1 MILKRFEKNFI
12 LISFLSMICMTSFI
26 SFYCIHDNQ
35 IKKDTHEIILPKLS
49 AQEIHLSPLVI
60 DESGNGNFTWEEAS
74 NKSWCKGSGTWID
87 PYIIENVSI
96 NGQNTFSCIEI
107 RASNSHFI
115 VRNSKF
121 YNGITGIKL
130 TNVTNGQLL
139 SNNCSDSNGNGIYLS
154 QSQNITISENLANN
168 LINFGIIVEY
178 SNNNTVSEN
187 IANYNN
193 KSGIK
198 LYFSNYNVIKENSV
212 NNNIIAGIALT
223 DSHNNL
229 IINNNETINFNGIY
243 GIILVFSDYNNIT
256 NNVINY
262 NEIFGIYLLESNYI
276 SITENT
282 LIGNKKKAI
291 LEENCMGNF
300 IEDNIISTGRG
311 TIRFPWEL
319 IILFSVIGAIAI
331 VVSATLIVH
340 KKKISRPKKEKIVKL
355 KLTKEEIED
364 KEKLK
369 TERIS
374 EKEKLSIEKQK
385 KKIENKLRKKMNF
398 VDHLL
403 RENKLTMAVKNVNK
417 IENIA
422 RSHDLIDFLKEAEQ
436 KKNAIK
442 KQELENINR
451 IKQTIL
457 NLSTKFSRLQLADIS
472 EKSAIKDEA
481 IIEEAIQDMIRNKEI
496 QGEYFQSSKALAL
509 DVAAPLISPE
519 KENDLNV
526 FISYST
532 IDTDYFQISR
542 LVKRLE
548 SYPEIDNVLYWEV
561 DSKQNIVEF
570 MEETL
575 NKTQVFVLFCSEN
588 SMKSE
593 AVKGEWQSAYQMVKR
608 RLMKIIPVYEDEDHI
623 PKLLWQMLN
632 VKFTKDDF
640 EGFIQKLHE
649 EILR

>member
-12 LISFLSMICMTSFI
+12 LISFISMICMTSFI
-26 SFYCIHDNQ
+26 SFYYIHDNQ
-35 IKKDTHEIILPKLS
+35 IKKDTHEILLPKLS

-74 NKSWCKGSGTWID
+74 SKGWCKGSGTWID

-107 RASNSHFI
+107 RASNRHFI
-115 VRNSKF
+115 IRNCKF
-121 YNGITGIKL
+121 YNGSTGIKL
-130 TNVTNGQLL
+130 TNATNGLL
-139 SNNCSDSNGNGIYLS
+139 LINNCSNNIGNGIYLS

-168 LINFGIIVEY
+168 IINFGIIIEY

-198 LYFSNYNVIKENSV
+198 LYLSNYNVIKENSV
-212 NNNIIAGIALT
+212 NNNNIAGIALT
-223 DSHNNL
+223 DSYNNL

-243 GIILVFSDYNNIT
+243 GIILVYSNYNSIT
-256 NNVINY
+256 KNVINY
-262 NEIFGIYLLESNYI
+262 NEIFGIYLLESNYN

-291 LEENCMGNF
+291 LEENCMDNS
-300 IEDNIISTGRG
+300 IEDNIIPKGRG
-311 TIRFPWEL
+311 TIPWEL

-331 VVSATLIVH
+331 VVPASLIVY
-340 KKKISRPKKEKIVKL
+340 KKKISRPKEEKIVKL

-369 TERIS
+369 IERKS

-385 KKIENKLRKKMNF
+385 KKIEDKLRKKMNF
-398 VDHLL
+398 VDHLH
-403 RENKLTMAVKNVNK
+403 RENNLTLALKNLNK

-442 KQELENINR
+442 KQELETTNR

-457 NLSTKFSRLQLADIS
+457 NLSMKFSRLQLTDIS

-481 IIEEAIQDMIRNKEI
+481 IIEEVIQDMIRNKEI

-519 KENDLNV
+519 KETDLNV
-526 FISYST
+526 FLSYST
-532 IDTDYFQISR
+532 LNTDYFQISR

-588 SMKSE
+588 SLKSE
-593 AVKGEWQSAYQMVKR
+593 AVKGEWQSAYQMLKKG
-608 RLMKIIPVYEDEDHI
+608 LMKIIPVYEDEDHI

>member
-1 MILKRFEKNFI
+1 MIRKRFEKNFI
-12 LISFLSMICMTSFI
+12 LISFISMICMTSFI

-35 IKKDTHEIILPKLS
+35 IKKDTHEIVLPKLS

-107 RASNSHFI
+107 RASNRHFI
-115 VRNSKF
+115 VRNCKF
-121 YNGITGIKL
+121 YNGSTGIKL
-130 TNVTNGQLL
+130 TNATNGLL
-139 SNNCSDSNGNGIYLS
+139 LINNCSNNIENGIYLS

-168 LINFGIIVEY
+168 IINFGISIEY

-212 NNNIIAGIALT
+212 NNNNIAGIALT
-223 DSHNNL
+223 DSYNNL

-256 NNVINY
+256 KNVINY
-262 NEIFGIYLLESNYI
+262 NEIFGICLLESNYN
-276 SITENT
+276 SIMENT
-282 LIGNKKKAI
+282 LIGNKEKAI

-300 IEDNIISTGRG
+300 IEDNIIPKGRG

-331 VVSATLIVH
+331 VVSASLIVH

-355 KLTKEEIED
+355 KLTTEEIED

-369 TERIS
+369 IERKS

-398 VDHLL
+398 VDHLH
-403 RENKLTMAVKNVNK
+403 RENKLTMAVKNLNE

-422 RSHDLIDFLKEAEQ
+422 RSNDLIDFLKEAEQ
-436 KKNAIK
+436 KKDAIK
-442 KQELENINR
+442 KQELETINQ

-457 NLSTKFSRLQLADIS
+457 NLSMKFSRLQLTDIS
-472 EKSAIKDEA
+472 EKSTIKDEA
-481 IIEEAIQDMIRNKEI
+481 IIEEAIQYMIRNKEI

-509 DVAAPLISPE
+509 DVAAPMITP
-519 KENDLNV
+519 KKKKDLNV
-526 FISYST
+526 FLSYST
-532 IDTDYFQISR
+532 LDADYFEISR
-542 LVKRLE
+542 IVRRLE
-548 SYPEIDNVLYWEV
+548 LYSEISKVFFWEA
-561 DSKQNIVEF
+561 DSGENIVSF
-570 MEETL
+570 MEQTL
-575 NKTQVFVLFCSEN
+575 QKTNAFVLFCSER
-588 SMKSE
+588 STKSQ
-593 AVKGEWQSAYQMVKR
+593 AVEDEWQAAFQLRKEG
-608 RLMKIIPVYEDEDHI
+608 LMKIVPVYEKDEHL
-623 PKLLWQMLN
+623 PYLLKPILN
-632 VKFTKDDF
+632 VKFSKDNFDA
-640 EGFIQKLHE
+640 FIQKLYE